1 MGTPFLARVQMLD
14 KSDKGK
20 ATDSGQMDI
29 SPPYFGNE
37 IPDGN
42 APVTTTLESGEQS
55 KLPTYEDVEGA
66 VGGEDDAI
74 KLPLNVAAFSGKS
87 GEVTFDPT
95 IDQES
100 GLSPDEWIKSQGFAR
115 AVGGED
121 DAIKLPPTSLGFEG
135 FNANVYALLQFLGN
149 RIDELEMA
157 VGIVDQVKQKPKS
170 LEKRIG
176 CVEVFLG
183 LAGKEELMRDHARRP
198 PYKGITKEQMMESIL
213 EALKF
218 GSGEY
223 GLAKEFLRKLV
234 SDNLGIKI
242 HESAYYTKKFN
253 TVVRLGIASK
263 KFVKNA
269 DNLYRLA

>member
-95 IDQES
+95 S
-100 GLSPDEWIKSQGFAR
+100 FAT
-115 AVGGED
+115 
-121 DAIKLPPTSLGFEG
+121 LPPTSLGFEG
-135 FNANVYALLQFLGN
+135 FNANVYAVLQFLGN

-183 LAGKEELMRDHARRP
+183 FAGKEELMRDHARRP

-263 KFVKNA
+263 KFVKHA